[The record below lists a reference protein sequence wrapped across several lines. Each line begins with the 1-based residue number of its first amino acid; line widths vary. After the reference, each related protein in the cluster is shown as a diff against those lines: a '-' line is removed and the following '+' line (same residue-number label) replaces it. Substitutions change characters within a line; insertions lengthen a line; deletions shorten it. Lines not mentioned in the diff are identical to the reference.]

1 MISQAHIPYRARNK
15 IYRDFFS
22 GGNNHWNLSNRTI
35 LSGYL
40 KWKKKFKLF
49 NIVYIR
55 THTHITAK
63 PKGGKNKKKNEK
75 AEDEKKK
82 TELKSLLCKWE
93 CIQNASQ
100 SVNQKFS
107 SCGVNKVHKRSHW
120 ALHQMWFGSRE
131 CKKKRKRKANRF
143 WIWLKKKGQRKK
155 KLSRKKRI
163 KSIRLGI
170 YFFVA
175 WRENANNGR
184 HPSKKKEIER
194 NETKSKSLRLGVF
207 FQSNFKHTLSLS

>member
-63 PKGGKNKKKNEK
+63 PKGRKNKKENEK
-75 AEDEKKK
+75 AEDAKKK

-120 ALHQMWFGSRE
+120 ALHQMWFGCRE
-131 CKKKRKRKANRF
+131 CKKKKEKEKRIVSEFDWKRKA
-143 WIWLKKKGQRKK
+143 KRKK
-155 KLSRKKRI
+155 NC
-163 KSIRLGI
+163 
-170 YFFVA
+170 
-175 WRENANNGR
+175 RE
-184 HPSKKKEIER
+184 KKE
-194 NETKSKSLRLGVF
+194 
-207 FQSNFKHTLSLS
+207 SNQFD

>member
-120 ALHQMWFGSRE
+120 ALHQMWFGCRE
-131 CKKKRKRKANRF
+131 CKKK
-143 WIWLKKKGQRKK
+143 KKKKSESFLNSIEKERPKEKKIVEKK
-155 KLSRKKRI
+155 KNQINSIRYILFRCLARKCKQWASSLQKKKRL
-163 KSIRLGI
+163 K
-170 YFFVA
+170 
-175 WRENANNGR
+175 
-184 HPSKKKEIER
+184 
-194 NETKSKSLRLGVF
+194 ETKPN
-207 FQSNFKHTLSLS
+207 QSHCG